1 MDRIALIRTEE
12 KKYHDLCY
20 ENYRLF
26 EPGSWLHKPV
36 KTVMD
41 LMVEFS
47 GQQNLNVLDLGCGIG
62 RNSIPIAETLK
73 NRNGKVVCVDL
84 LESAIEKLQEYS
96 TKFEVQQYIETVLSD
111 IEYFNIE
118 EDEYDVIIAVSAL
131 EHVSSEEA
139 LERKLHEMAVGTKP
153 NGVNC
158 IIINSNIR
166 EIERDSNVDL
176 EPMFEVNLVTDN
188 MLELLDRQYRGWAIQ
203 TRLVKQLEYDIHRDE
218 QLVSLLTDC
227 ITFVVKKV

>member
-20 ENYRLF
+20 ENHKLF

-41 LMVEFS
+41 LMEEFS
-47 GQQNLNVLDLGCGIG
+47 GQQNINVLDLGCGIG
-62 RNSIPIAETLK
+62 RNSIPIAEILK
-73 NRNGKVVCVDL
+73 KTSGKVVCVDL

-96 TKFEVQQYIETVLSD
+96 EKFEVQQYIETVQSD
-111 IEYFNIE
+111 IEYFHIE
-118 EDEYDVIIAVSAL
+118 EDDYDVIIAVSAL
-131 EHVSSEEA
+131 EHISSEEA

-153 NGVNC
+153 NGMNC

-176 EPMFEVNLVTDN
+176 EPMFEVNLATDN
-188 MLELLDRQYRGWAIQ
+188 MLELLDLQYEGWAIQ
-203 TRLVKQLEYDIHRDE
+203 TRLVKQLEYDIYRDE
-218 QLVSLLTDC
+218 QLVSLITDC
-227 ITFVVKKV
+227 ITFVVKKI

>member
-20 ENYRLF
+20 ENHKLF

-41 LMVEFS
+41 LMEEFS

-96 TKFEVQQYIETVLSD
+96 EKFEVQQYIETVQSD
-111 IEYFNIE
+111 IEYFHIA

-153 NGVNC
+153 NGMNC

-176 EPMFEVNLVTDN
+176 EPMFEVNLATDN
-188 MLELLDRQYRGWAIQ
+188 MLELLDRQYEGWAIQ
-203 TRLVKQLEYDIHRDE
+203 TRLVKQLEYDIYRDE
-218 QLVSLLTDC
+218 HLVSLITDC
-227 ITFVVKKV
+227 ITFVVKKI